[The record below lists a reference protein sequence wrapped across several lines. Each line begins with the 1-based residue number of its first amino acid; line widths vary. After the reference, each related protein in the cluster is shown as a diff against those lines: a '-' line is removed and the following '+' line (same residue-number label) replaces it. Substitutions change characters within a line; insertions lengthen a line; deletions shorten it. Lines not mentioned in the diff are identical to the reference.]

1 MWRGPAALP
10 KCLKMN
16 ELRTMRSPRLHAM
29 RQEKRS
35 EKKSP
40 THKKDLADIGFLRYS
55 LGMDITATAAPDI
68 KDTFT
73 AAALDTTVKTTDKYE
88 DKYFAKV
95 EFTCDYGYGQVKTY
109 AVGDEVGGIAT
120 KQGMAQ
126 YGCDGAFVE
135 RVIPWEKITVKTFCT
150 VREYKT
156 TVWEVTKK

>member
-1 MWRGPAALP
+1 
-10 KCLKMN
+10 
-16 ELRTMRSPRLHAM
+16 MRCVKKKD
-29 RQEKRS
+29 QK
-35 EKKSP
+35 KKSQ

-73 AAALDTTVKTTDKYE
+73 AAALDTTVKTTEKYE
-88 DKYFAKV
+88 TKYFAKV

-120 KQGMAQ
+120 KQGIAQ
-126 YGCDGAFVE
+126 YGCDGAFIE